1 MKKVNLLFVFLFVF
15 LFSTSAQ
22 SLQALWAS
30 EAVFRV
36 PESVFYN
43 PKTQQIYVS
52 NINGKSDVK
61 DHNGFISKLDKDG
74 KVVELAWVKH
84 LDAPK
89 GMALKGDN
97 LYISDIHRL
106 VKINVQT
113 GRVIRR
119 YKADS
124 ARFLNDVVVDSAGNV
139 YVTDSRLGAIFRLHH
154 GQFTLWKKSSL
165 LTGANG
171 LAIEKGKLM
180 VGVRGYLLC
189 IDPLMQSLTIQVKNK
204 GGIDGLIPLGNRRYL
219 VSDWAGKIQIIQQGK
234 APVVLRNTTRQKINA
249 ADLGYISDEKI
260 VLIPTFYDNRVVAMK
275 LIGD

>member
-1 MKKVNLLFVFLFVF
+1 MKKMNLLFVSLFVF
-15 LFSTSAQ
+15 IFTTSAQ

-30 EAVFRV
+30 KAVFSV

-43 PKTQQIYVS
+43 PETQQIYVS

-74 KVVELAWVKH
+74 KVVDLVWVKH

-89 GMALKGDN
+89 GMALEGDN
-97 LYISDIHRL
+97 LYVSDIHRL

-124 ARFLNDVVVDSAGNV
+124 ARFLNDVVVDPAGDV

-171 LAIEKGKLM
+171 LAIENGKLM

-260 VLIPTFYDNRVVAMK
+260 VLIPTFNDNRVVAMK
-275 LIGD
+275 LMGD

>member
-52 NINGKSDVK
+52 NINGKPDVK